1 MLVAAILPTH
11 QLYLGRMA
19 LVQDG
24 IIENQAGVITAAD
37 QRTDGL
43 PNRIRRNIILHQE
56 TIYGIV
62 RKLGIMLSH
71 IGLSEICNGCNDE
84 LTVILSCR
92 L

>member
-1 MLVAAILPTH
+1 MSEESDRVI
-11 QLYLGRMA
+11 
-19 LVQDG
+19 VVKK
-24 IIENQAGVITAAD
+24 QANESYNEEEFVER
-37 QRTDGL
+37 RTDGL
-43 PNRIRRNIILHQE
+43 PNRIRQNIILHQE